1 MKSYKEKVQTLNK
14 AYSQM
19 RIAFL
24 DYAAK
29 KSTSKKDILTILKM
43 MEGVYTKKKAQ
54 YYLEEYLSG
63 TYDKLEKM
71 LRPALTSLSKN

>member
-43 MEGVYTKKKAQ
+43 MEEAYRKKKAQ
-54 YYLEEYLSG
+54 YYLEEHITKINGSIKNILSG
-63 TYDKLEKM
+63 TLK
-71 LRPALTSLSKN
+71 